1 MDLYVMNLQLFA
13 EEGAAAAPAGGGAE
27 GGTAAVPAA
36 AEPAAYNPG
45 DTLPDGTQVA
55 NARVAAALNRQMKR
69 HPEMRGALGQ
79 APNAQQPAAQ
89 PLKAPGAEQTPAGEP
104 TIEDRWAELK
114 KGEYKE
120 LFGRDVQA
128 AVRDRFKNQADLQGK
143 LDAMQPMLD
152 ALMKK
157 TGAQSV
163 DELQKLVLDDDS
175 LYEEEAEAMGMPVEA
190 YKNYKRLQEEH
201 DAAIRREQEQQEQMI
216 LRDHFRNLAQQAEEM
231 KKTFPNFD
239 LRAEMEN
246 EAFRRLV
253 APNSGLSLHAAYYA
267 IHHAE
272 LEPQAMAYGIQKAQQ
287 QMAQTLQ
294 ANRARPVEGAIK
306 NGQPANVA
314 IDPRS
319 MTREERQKMIE
330 RARRGEKIVF

>member
-1 MDLYVMNLQLFA
+1 MANMFMNLHLF
-13 EEGAAAAPAGGGAE
+13 EGDGAGAGAAPAGTGSDGGE
-27 GGTAAVPAA
+27 AAVVPGTLDDGTVVDNRLAARMEEQARKRRDRGQEPVKQAAQLAAPQQEPAPEQPA
-36 AEPAAYNPG
+36 AEPSL
-45 DTLPDGTQVA
+45 D
-55 NARVAAALNRQMKR
+55 
-69 HPEMRGALGQ
+69 
-79 APNAQQPAAQ
+79 
-89 PLKAPGAEQTPAGEP
+89 EQWTEA
-104 TIEDRWAELK
+104 K
-114 KGEYKE
+114 KGKFRDQYA
-120 LFGRDVQA
+120 RDVQA
-128 AVRDRFKNQADLQGK
+128 AIKDRFKNQEDANGK
-143 LDAMQPMLD
+143 LAAMKPMLD